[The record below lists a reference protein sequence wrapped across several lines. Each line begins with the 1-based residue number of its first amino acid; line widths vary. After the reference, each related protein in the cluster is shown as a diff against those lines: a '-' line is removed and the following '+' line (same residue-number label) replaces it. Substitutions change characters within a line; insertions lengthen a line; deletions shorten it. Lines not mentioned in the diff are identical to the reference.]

1 MGPAPLHDGWLD
13 LHDVRP
19 PDRLRVEDCPEGEAE
34 TEPCNQNAQTFAAL
48 EPSQGSLGEGSL
60 RGASPFARHEE
71 NAVFDDVVDRALTVL
86 CDAATEGDLSPLG
99 LNPRHHL
106 AFVFQD
112 GRVGVVDRGSTLG
125 FELDGKRL
133 GGPGGSPGPL
143 FLEGA
148 ESTLLLGSKESPYR
162 YRVTIGRAP

>member
-1 MGPAPLHDGWLD
+1 MRISKYPYRVGRTAHNPLVHND
-13 LHDVRP
+13 LQLQD
-19 PDRLRVEDCPEGEAE
+19 E
-34 TEPCNQNAQTFAAL
+34 
-48 EPSQGSLGEGSL
+48 
-60 RGASPFARHEE
+60 SPWQI
-71 NAVFDDVVDRALTVL
+71 
-86 CDAATEGDLSPLG
+86 S
-99 LNPRHHL
+99 RHHL

-162 YRVTIGRAP
+162 YRVTIS